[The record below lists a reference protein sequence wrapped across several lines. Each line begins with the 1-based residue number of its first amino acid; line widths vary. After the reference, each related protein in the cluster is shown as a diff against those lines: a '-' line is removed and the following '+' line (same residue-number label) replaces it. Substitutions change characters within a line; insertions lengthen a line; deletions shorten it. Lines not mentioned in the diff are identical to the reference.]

1 MLFTEYA
8 KAVYAV
14 LSADAALLAKMPS
27 AAAIAERFGDDVGW
41 PRLWLDDRSSEDW
54 SDKTDDGVAISFDIH
69 VGSRSDTTAEMRAI
83 MNRVHTLLHDADL
96 TLAAGVQSVLCRF
109 ERSVFIN
116 ESDGKT
122 RHGVMTFTLLISE
135 D

>member
-8 KAVYAV
+8 KAVYAK
-14 LSADAALLAKMPS
+14 LSGDVTLLQLVRVV
-27 AAAIAERFGDDVGW
+27 AERIDDDIGW
-41 PRLWLDDRSSEDW
+41 PRIWLDDRSSEDW
-54 SDKTDDGVAISFDIH
+54 STKDDSGLAVSFDLH
-69 VGSRSDTTAEMRAI
+69 VGSRADSTAEMRAV
-83 MNRVHTLLHDADL
+83 MNRAHALLHETTL
-96 TLAAGVQSVLCRF
+96 TLATGVQSVLCRF